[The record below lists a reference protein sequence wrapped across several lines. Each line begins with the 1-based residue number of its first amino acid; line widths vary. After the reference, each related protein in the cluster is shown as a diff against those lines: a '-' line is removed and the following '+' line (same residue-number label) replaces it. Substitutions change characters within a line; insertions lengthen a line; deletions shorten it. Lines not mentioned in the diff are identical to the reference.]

1 VVYAHLVKGITGD
14 ILEFAS
20 GIIQVR
26 EKLPLLGEIVRTVW
40 KAMLISMLILS
51 MSYLYISLG
60 ILKQNLGIAERLFL
74 GHALSSIVFLL
85 LFLYVPGFTG
95 RVVSFLA
102 IPLAY
107 YSIQAIVLL
116 MKRYKRYATKLAT
129 LLHIL
134 SLISFMTSNILVFFD
149 PPISGRFA
157 VDDIMEPLYQVFNN
171 TADAK
176 IVFLQNSPLY
186 ILAKYFATYEG
197 RLFTFETFK
206 STGSSLFVCVPS
218 IDIPVCENVLNS
230 NSLIIN
236 AGAVYGIYLL

>member
-1 VVYAHLVKGITGD
+1 
-14 ILEFAS
+14 
-20 GIIQVR
+20 
-26 EKLPLLGEIVRTVW
+26 
-40 KAMLISMLILS
+40 

-129 LLHIL
+129 LLRIL

-157 VDDIMEPLYQVFNN
+157 VDDVMEPLYQVFNN
-171 TADAK
+171 TADVK

-206 STGSSLFVCVPS
+206 SIGSSLFVCVPS